1 VLPVLAQV
9 PALSMLVP
17 STFVPRRAVVVR
29 RSAIPEPV
37 PLRADAVSADR
48 LLPGA
53 LARLDVRA
61 LDGRV
66 RTALGLFASV
76 AVALVTALYGL
87 GDKSFWLDETFSVS
101 VARSSWSEI
110 WTMITQHEANMG
122 MYYAL
127 LHVWLIFGEGE
138 AAVRALS
145 VVFAVATVVVLFG
158 LVREL
163 FGVREATLASLLLAT
178 NALFVEHA
186 QNARGYTLATF
197 LTVGAT
203 YLFVRACAGSSK
215 RWWLAYAVVAAV
227 AVYAHFYAGFVVAAH
242 VAAIPFLPSRPRL
255 RVVASAYGVF
265 AALMTP
271 LAFFVVTRDQGQID
285 WIGPP
290 TGTGL
295 FDALFT
301 LAGGRSAYLLTSE
314 GLLGL
319 LTYGALC
326 AAALAVALGPRRLG
340 ARGALAAWKYRFW
353 AAAVFVPIIV
363 SFVISFAK
371 PVFVAR
377 YFIVLTPALATLAA
391 IGWAA
396 MRHRRLAVATL
407 MLIFIASLL
416 NLSRLSND
424 GSFDT
429 EDWRGAVDYVYERN
443 RSDDAIV
450 FFEPYVRIAFDHYAR
465 RDHASESRPKSLFEY
480 RGRGFT
486 GTMVP
491 SDWSPL
497 RSASN
502 PRIWLVLSH
511 DYDSKQE
518 TNELRRVLR
527 ERYERVDRRRFTT
540 LRPGLTKI
548 RVELYRLRAD
558 GRA

>member
-1 VLPVLAQV
+1 MSETRVRARAAVASTPVPAPLLDEALSRDGLRRPLLAGLPVTRLDAGVRTVLA
-9 PALSMLVP
+9 LVAC
-17 STFVPRRAVVVR
+17 V
-29 RSAIPEPV
+29 
-37 PLRADAVSADR
+37 AVS
-48 LLPGA
+48 
-53 LARLDVRA
+53 
-61 LDGRV
+61 
-66 RTALGLFASV
+66 
-76 AVALVTALYGL
+76 LVTGLHRL

-127 LHVWLIFGEGE
+127 LHVWLNVFGEGE
-138 AAVRALS
+138 AAVRVLS
-145 VVFAVATVVVLFG
+145 VVFAVATVALLFG

-163 FGVREATLASLLLAT
+163 FGVREATLAATLLGT

-215 RWWLAYAVVAAV
+215 LWWFGYAAVAAV

-242 VAAIPFLPSRPRL
+242 MAAIPFLPARPRL

-265 AALMTP
+265 AALITP
-271 LAFFVVTRDQGQID
+271 LALFVLTQDEGQID
-285 WIGPP
+285 WIPP
-290 TGTGL
+290 PDGTRL
-295 FDALFT
+295 FDAVFT
-301 LAGGRSAYLLTSE
+301 LAGGRSAFLLTTE

-319 LTYGALC
+319 LCYGALC
-326 AAALAVALGPRRLG
+326 AAAFAVALRPGRLA
-340 ARGALAAWKYRFW
+340 ARGATAAWKYRFW
-353 AAAVFVPIIV
+353 AAAVVVPIVV
-363 SFVISFAK
+363 SFAVSFAK

-377 YFIVLTPALATLAA
+377 YFIVLTPAVATLAA
-391 IGWAA
+391 IGWAT
-396 MRHRRLAVATL
+396 MRHRRLAVGVLIL
-407 MLIFIASLL
+407 MLLASLL
-416 NLSRLSND
+416 NLSRLSNE

-429 EDWRGAVDYVYERN
+429 EDWRAAAAYVYERN
-443 RSDDAIV
+443 RTGDAIV
-450 FFEPYVRIAFDHYAR
+450 FFEPYVRIGFDHYAR
-465 RDHASESRPKSLFEY
+465 RDHASESGPTSLFEY

-511 DYDSKQE
+511 DYDSKRE
-518 TNELRRVLR
+518 TSELKRVLG
-527 ERYERVDRRRFTT
+527 ERYERVDTRLFTT

-558 GRA
+558 SRT